1 VYGDAGNDTLS
12 GGVGDDRLY
21 GGNDDDIL
29 DGGDGRDY
37 LYGGNGDDTLNG
49 GAGNNDY
56 LSGDAGSDTY
66 AFDTGFGTDTIYN
79 YDTQAD
85 SVDVARFDNVSVD
98 DLWFSRSGNNLQIT
112 VAGTDDQVTV
122 SNWYSNA
129 NYQLDSIEV
138 GTSVLLNNQVD
149 QLVSAM
155 AAYSVP
161 NGAGNVIPQEVR
173 DELQTVIA
181 ATWQTS

>member
-1 VYGDAGNDTLS
+1 VSGGAGDDYVYGDAGNDTVS
-12 GGVGDDRLY
+12 
-21 GGNDDDIL
+21 
-29 DGGDGRDY
+29 GGDGRDRV
-37 LYGGNGDDTLNG
+37 YGGTGDDVLSG
-49 GAGNNDY
+49 GAGDNDY

-85 SVDVARFDNVSVD
+85 SVDVARFDNVSVE
-98 DLWFSRSGNNLQIT
+98 DLWFSLSGNNLQIT
-112 VAGTDDQVTV
+112 VASTDDQVTV

-138 GTSVLLNNQVD
+138 GASVLLNNQVD

-161 NGAGNVIPQEVR
+161 SGAGNVIPQDVK
-173 DELQTVIA
+173 DELQPVIV
-181 ATWQTS
+181 ATWQTT